1 MGVLIE
7 EFIEIADVLISFGE
21 RTGED
26 DMAKSLYVIV
36 ADTKSV
42 FSWDSTV
49 SSFFDLEIVR
59 SCAVTCNMY
68 SLEFGYWLIVCVLL

>member
-1 MGVLIE
+1 MRKKFL
-7 EFIEIADVLISFGE
+7 EIADVLYSICE

-26 DMAKSLYVIV
+26 DMAKGLYVVITH
-36 ADTKSV
+36 TKSV

-59 SCAVTCNMY
+59 SCAITCNVY
-68 SLEFGYWLIVCVLL
+68 SLEFSYWLVSCVML